1 MLGFEQEGITVGVD
15 VGANDGKASQRYAL
29 EVVRHESQELRIRSH
44 GARDHAALG
53 LHAAAKCGTGVP
65 ELLVGDESSDKHL
78 ARLVGREAREVVL
91 LVQILLPSVLG
102 KRDAALGDKRRSLHV
117 QKRGGN
123 QHKVARNVQVQV
135 AHALDLGKV
144 LVCHLGNRDGAN
156 GHLLPTYELQKEVE
170 GTRVRIC
177 LHTP

>member
-1 MLGFEQEGITVGVD
+1 MARPTDSDRYELSDAEKRDLIKLIEQFFKEI
-15 VGANDGKASQRYAL
+15 
-29 EVVRHESQELRIRSH
+29 
-44 GARDHAALG
+44 
-53 LHAAAKCGTGVP
+53 
-65 ELLVGDESSDKHL
+65 
-78 ARLVGREAREVVL
+78 